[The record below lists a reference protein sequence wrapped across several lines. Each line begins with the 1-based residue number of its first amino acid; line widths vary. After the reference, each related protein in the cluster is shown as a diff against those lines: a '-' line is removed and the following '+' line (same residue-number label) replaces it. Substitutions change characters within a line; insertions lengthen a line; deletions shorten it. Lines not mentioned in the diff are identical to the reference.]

1 MQDIYPL
8 SPMQEGML
16 FHAELDPEAATYF
29 EQFTFRVEGT
39 LDIAVFEESLGR
51 LTERHD
57 MLRTV
62 IVSEQVGRPVQLV
75 LQEREVD
82 LRVREGS
89 GDLETI
95 QQEDRQSGFDLSRDA
110 LMRATIVIG
119 EKGCQHVIWSF
130 HHIIMDGWCTSILMQ
145 ELMAIY
151 RGLQTKQPIE
161 LGPVEPYSRYMQW
174 LNMQDREAARQ
185 YWSRYLRDYE
195 QQASVPRVTGATG
208 RTEAERQEHAFR
220 LDVGMTRELERLARQ
235 GLYDAEH
242 SDADDLGTATTEI
255 QPER

>member
-1 MQDIYPL
+1 K
-8 SPMQEGML
+8 
-16 FHAELDPEAATYF
+16 
-29 EQFTFRVEGT
+29 
-39 LDIAVFEESLGR
+39 
-51 LTERHD
+51 
-57 MLRTV
+57 
-62 IVSEQVGRPVQLV
+62 
-75 LQEREVD
+75 VD
-82 LRVREGS
+82 LRVREGA

-130 HHIIMDGWCTSILMQ
+130 HHILMDGWCTSILMQ

-151 RGLQTKQPIE
+151 RGLQMKQPIE
-161 LGPVEPYSRYMQW
+161 LGPVEPFSRYMQW

-185 YWSRYLRDYE
+185 YWSRYLAAYE

-235 GLYDAEH
+235 AQVTLNTVMQTIWGLLLQKYNQSDDVVFGAVVSGRPAEVPGIERMIGLFINTTPVRVSSSPEQSVTALLQQVQEAALASESH
-242 SDADDLGTATTEI
+242 SHYPLYEI
-255 QPER
+255 QGLSALKQG